1 MERKRYTVSWVSVER
16 HYKKQFDT
24 LQEAEAQYNRCLESD
39 RVRVV
44 HLIDNADPLA
54 PVILKTQLSIK
65 R

>member
-24 LQEAEAQYNRCLESD
+24 LQEAEAQFDRCLESN
-39 RVRVV
+39 RIRVV
-44 HLIDNADPLA
+44 HLIDNADPPA
-54 PVILKTQLSIK
+54 PVIIKTQLNIK